1 MAAPARSPRHDP
13 PRMTVAEFLAAPLA
27 PGRRWEL
34 IDGAPVSQ
42 ASPHKRH
49 GALQGALV
57 RHLGNALEGR
67 HGRAG
72 PCRPVTEAGIRTR
85 LDPEHNYR
93 VADIAVTCEPFGPD
107 DPPWVEAP
115 VLIVEILS
123 PGQEREQRAKL
134 HLFAALPTVR
144 EILFLDSRAVRAEL
158 HRRAPDGGWPPAPA
172 LLAGEEAVLR
182 LETAGLELPLAR
194 LYEGL
199 GLEADLERDAAG
211 EAADRA
217 DAD

>member
-1 MAAPARSPRHDP
+1 MTAPARSPRHDP
-13 PRMTVAEFLAAPLA
+13 PRMTVAEFLSAPLA

-42 ASPHKRH
+42 ASPH
-49 GALQGALV
+49 QV
-57 RHLGNALEGR
+57 
-67 HGRAG
+67 HGRLQSRLARALG
-72 PCRPVTEAGIRTR
+72 QALDRRNARDGTRCEPVTEAGIRTR

-93 VADIAVTCEPFGPD
+93 VADLAVTCEETGPAA
-107 DPPWVEAP
+107 PPWVEAP

-158 HRRAPDGGWPPAPA
+158 HRRAADGGWPPAPA

-199 GLEADLERDAAG
+199 GLEPDLEPD
-211 EAADRA
+211 AADRA